1 MTLKKVKSNI
11 IFLGDKFLSRFQNEN
26 PHLLILLFHGLFK
39 NKSEIDLNLVSPL
52 EAVTIEHFEKTINY
66 FLKQRYLFI
75 SPDQIL
81 SGLDANKKYVILT
94 FDDGYYNN
102 TLSLPILKKYDVPAL
117 FFIST
122 YYVINKI
129 GFWWDVLYRNTHK
142 EGITN
147 HDFYQEEK
155 ILEKSLDE
163 IKEIIFNK
171 FNVTNFN
178 PISDIDRPFFA
189 DELKDFANEKN
200 VYLGNHSDN
209 HTALVSN
216 SYEELK
222 INIRN
227 AQNYLYEL
235 IGEYPIAI
243 SYPYGKHNYEVA
255 KVAEECGL
263 KLGMTTISQKN
274 FFPLKNL
281 MLLNRYRIYGYKN
294 LEQQL
299 FYLTHSKHLLNYLK
313 NKGGNGC

>member
-1 MTLKKVKSNI
+1 MTQQEVKTSLV
-11 IFLGDKFLSRFQNEN
+11 FWGDKFFAKFRKVH
-26 PHLLILLFHGLFK
+26 PHLIILLFHGLFK
-39 NKSEIDLNLVSPL
+39 NKNEIELNLVSPL
-52 EAVTIEHFEKTINY
+52 EAVTTEHFEKTINY
-66 FLKQRYLFI
+66 FLKQGYSFI
-75 SPDQIL
+75 SPNQIL
-81 SGLDANKKYVILT
+81 AGLDVNKKYAMLT

-147 HDFYQEEK
+147 HEFYQEEK

-222 INIRN
+222 TNIVT

-235 IGEYPIAI
+235 IGESPIAI
-243 SYPYGKHNYEVA
+243 SYPYGKHNYEVV

-263 KLGMTTISQKN
+263 KLGMTTIAQKN
-274 FFPLKNL
+274 FFPIKNL
-281 MLLNRYRIYGYKN
+281 MLLNRFRIFGYKN

-299 FYLTHSKHLLNYLK
+299 FYLTHSKHVLNFFK
-313 NKGGNGC
+313 NKGDNRC